1 MEFFV
6 GKSGAEGRR
15 RGRKVAV
22 VGTVIGFGMIL
33 AAGRD
38 NQTLGII
45 GMLAIP
51 ASLIAGWLITFIYQD

>member
-15 RGRKVAV
+15 TGRKVAV
-22 VGTVIGFGMIL
+22 IGTLVGGGVML

-45 GMLAIP
+45 GMLVIP
-51 ASLIAGWLITFIYQD
+51 VSLVAGWLITFVYQD